1 MNNYRP
7 ISVLPLVSKIIERAM
22 QVQFSDFF
30 NRTWL
35 TVSLP
40 IRFSKEALFW
50 NCGSLPHQLYFG
62 TYRFLPKWLQELCLL
77 TWKKLST
84 WSTMNFCFLSKNTT
98 ESEEQSG
105 LVPELSYHTLGND
118 MSPTRAICFGVPRGL
133 ILGLHRP
140 QNRQLELYYR
150 RTPQMTHS
158 VCLTVKS
165 SFQKENAQMYS
176 SF

>member
-1 MNNYRP
+1 MR
-7 ISVLPLVSKIIERAM
+7 SKRCAM
-22 QVQFSDFF
+22 QNQGI
-30 NRTWL
+30 T
-35 TVSLP
+35 
-40 IRFSKEALFW
+40 
-50 NCGSLPHQLYFG
+50 
-62 TYRFLPKWLQELCLL
+62 
-77 TWKKLST
+77 
-84 WSTMNFCFLSKNTT
+84 LSKNTT

-118 MSPTRAICFGVPRGL
+118 MSPTRAICLGVPQGF
-133 ILGLHRP
+133 ILGLHRL
-140 QNRQLELYYR
+140 QNRQLQLYYR

>member
-1 MNNYRP
+1 MCIRDRRYA
-7 ISVLPLVSKIIERAM
+7 ITILGI
-22 QVQFSDFF
+22 FT
-30 NRTWL
+30 RTWL

-62 TYRFLPKWLQELCLL
+62 TYRCLPKWLQELCLL

-150 RTPQMTHS
+150 GTPQMTHS